1 MFPFVVYA
9 DSPGTIGRFFL
20 QRFKYRP
27 RSYCLRSANVRR
39 QAEKMIKGDELMK
52 KKILLIVLC
61 LVAALMVFAA
71 CLRQIDL
78 CQLVELDGGVVE
90 GRDLSAGLEVEEDS
104 VLQLEN
110 YAPQK
115 EGYDFKGWS
124 AGSVEYSA
132 SDSIIIKGDITLVA
146 HYTLKSYDVVFDAGE
161 GKMTGADSLKAEHG
175 YTLALSD
182 YVAEPSDSDLYSF
195 VGWKSGST
203 DYAAD
208 ANVAVTQPL
217 TFTARYEMNFTPAE
231 MFEFSQTEEEGKVKL
246 SGLADGFDGDIVVL
260 PATDAEGNKIT
271 EIGAYAFSYSDVKK
285 VYLDGAVEL
294 ETIGSSAFSNCGEL
308 EFVSLKGLSKL
319 TTVSSSAF
327 VGRYPAMDT
336 KLKTVDFSGC
346 VSLEFIGQ
354 KCFEYQ

>member
-1 MFPFVVYA
+1 MLF
-9 DSPGTIGRFFL
+9 
-20 QRFKYRP
+20 
-27 RSYCLRSANVRR
+27 RS
-39 QAEKMIKGDELMK
+39 
-52 KKILLIVLC
+52 
-61 LVAALMVFAA
+61 
-71 CLRQIDL
+71 
-78 CQLVELDGGVVE
+78 
-90 GRDLSAGLEVEEDS
+90 
-104 VLQLEN
+104 
-110 YAPQK
+110 
-115 EGYDFKGWS
+115 
-124 AGSVEYSA
+124 
-132 SDSIIIKGDITLVA
+132 
-146 HYTLKSYDVVFDAGE
+146 
-161 GKMTGADSLKAEHG
+161 
-175 YTLALSD
+175 
-182 YVAEPSDSDLYSF
+182 
-195 VGWKSGST
+195 
-203 DYAAD
+203 
-208 ANVAVTQPL
+208 VTQPL

-354 KCFEYQ
+354 KCFEYQTQLTEIDLSECEIGRASCRERV